1 MGQRRR
7 TGHTANCGLGDRFT
21 IEFFLSLLKAPLMKY
36 PAFVAAAL
44 LATSL
49 LSPLAAQTIDV
60 KDAWVRA
67 TVPGQKATGAFMK
80 ITARDGATLLG
91 ASSPAAGVVQ
101 VHEMKMDAGVMS
113 MRALDGGLALPAGQA
128 VELKPGGYHVM
139 LMDLKA
145 PLQKDTLMPLT
156 LVVKNAQGVQS
167 RLELKVKVSAAA
179 PDTAAHDMSQHKH

>member
-1 MGQRRR
+1 
-7 TGHTANCGLGDRFT
+7 
-21 IEFFLSLLKAPLMKY
+21 MKY

-44 LATSL
+44 LASSL

-67 TVPGQKATGAFMK
+67 TVPGQKATGAFMT

-101 VHEMKMDAGVMS
+101 VHEMKMDGGVMT
-113 MRALDGGLALPAGQA
+113 MRALEGGLALPAGQA
-128 VELKPGGYHVM
+128 VELKLGGYHVM

-145 PLQKDTLMPLT
+145 PLPKDTLVPLT
-156 LVVKNAQGVQS
+156 LVVKNSQGVQS
-167 RLELKVKVSAAA
+167 RLELKVKVSAVA
-179 PDTAAHDMSQHKH
+179 PDATAHDMSQHKH